1 MGYSAHT
8 QEPIAIVGS
17 SCRFPGGASSPSK
30 LWELLEQPRDVLREF
45 DPERLNLDR
54 FHHANPE
61 MHGSTNVVNKSYILE
76 EDTRLFDASFFGISP
91 IEAAGMDPQQRQL
104 LETVYEAFE
113 TAGLTLEQ
121 LRGSLTSVHVG
132 TMTNDWTVIQLRD
145 PETLPQYTATG
156 TSNSIVSNRISY
168 VFDLKGPSVTIDT
181 ACSSSLVA
189 LHQAVRGLLDGDS
202 EAAVV
207 AGVNMILDPTLYITE
222 SKLHMLSPDARSRMW
237 DKDANGYARGEGTAA
252 LVLKTLSR
260 ALADGDAIEAIVR
273 SSGVNS
279 DGQSQGI
286 TMPSALTQAALIE
299 RTYHQA
305 GLDPRL
311 REDCPQY
318 FECHGTGTPAG
329 DPVEAR
335 AISDV
340 FGGSATPA
348 EPLFVGSIKTVVGHL
363 EGCAGLAGVMKVL
376 LAIKHRVIPPNL
388 HFTELNP
395 AIAPHYKPLCIPTAA
410 RPWPAL
416 PPGAPARA
424 SVNSFGFGGTNAHAI
439 IESFEDV
446 SPRCSADRRDSAL
459 GPLLFSA
466 ASGPSLLRTVQS
478 HLAHLK
484 AHPELP
490 LADLAALL
498 QTRRTTHR
506 VRAHFSGASRDDIL
520 TSMEQWIDA
529 NQKARGDAIGY
540 QPRLVNPKE
549 APGVLAVF
557 TGQGAQWPGMGQE
570 LLQRSP
576 VFRATI
582 EECEAILQSLPAGEA
597 PSWSL
602 IGELTAD
609 ASTSR
614 LGEAAI
620 AQPLCTAVQL
630 GLCDLLF
637 ASGVRFDA
645 AVGHSSGEIAAA
657 YASGIINRTGAMQIA
672 YYRGYH
678 AKLATGA
685 QGQRGGMMAVGLP
698 LDKAMLFCGRPQFKN
713 RLQVAASNALQSVT
727 LSGDM
732 DAIEEAKSVF
742 DAAGTFARML
752 KVDTAYHSHHMLP
765 CAEPYLKSILA
776 CDIQVRPPALGRC
789 IWNSSVR
796 GDTELLKGDLSDLKG
811 PYWVSNMVKTV
822 LFSQAVESSIWHG
835 GPFDLAIEIGP
846 HPALKG
852 PVEQT
857 LKAVYGSVPL
867 YTGVLKRSG
876 SDVEAFSASIGTAW
890 SQLGPSYID
899 FAGYHSA
906 FGDNA
911 QLRASDTLKDLPSYA
926 WDHDQIYW
934 RESAISRRYRTGR
947 DKGNELLGRRVTD
960 DNEREM
966 RWRNLL
972 RLTEMPW
979 LRGHEVLGEV
989 LLPGAA
995 YVSFAIEAGNQIAK
1009 TSGRVLSMVE
1019 VENVQILRPVVVP
1032 DDKDG
1037 VETLFTT
1044 RVVNGARL
1052 SSMLQA
1058 EFSYYVCIDAAMGT
1072 MVHACTGNLV
1082 IHFGEDV
1089 EEESV
1094 LPSRDVARKHHTI
1107 DVDCNRIYSMFS
1119 ELGLEY
1125 SGPFRALTESSRS
1138 HNYATATGTWDSDTL
1153 SSDILMHPALLD
1165 VAFQTLLLAR
1175 AHPAS
1180 GQTTAALL
1188 PSHIDRVRIAPSIS
1202 RQGSSG
1208 DTTRVDFESWALDSS
1223 AGSLKGDINVYDI
1236 TSHHTLVQVEGL
1248 MLSLVGEQDPSRD
1261 RQVFAKTIWEPDMA
1275 LGLPIPER
1283 DATEDAKLLQL
1294 TEDLERVAFY
1304 YARRLANE
1312 TATDDQSK
1320 YQWYHRRMLEANSL
1334 HLALA
1339 AKGEHPVLR
1348 KEWLT
1353 DGPELIKA
1361 MEAAHPNDVQLQML
1375 NAVGGKFLQIVRGE
1389 LSQLQVMTKDDLLNR
1404 FFMEDRGCIRV
1415 NQFLATT
1422 LRNITFKYPRCNIL
1436 EIGAGTGGTTW
1447 SVLNAIGDAYA
1458 SYTFTDI
1465 SSAFLP
1471 AAADKFAKFAHK
1483 MIFNTL
1489 NVEKDPAEQDYIP
1502 HSYDVVI
1509 AANVLHATANLERT
1523 MRHVRSM
1530 LRPGGYLL
1538 LFETTGVQNLS
1549 IPFIF
1554 GGLPSWWP
1562 GEEPERRLMPIVPT
1576 LRWDS
1581 ILQDTGFSGLDM
1593 VMHDI
1598 ADEFKHTTALL
1609 VTQAVNNSIDL
1620 LREPL
1625 ADIQS
1630 ISAPAGGLLL
1640 IGGKKLPTARILN
1653 DIQKQLPRAW
1663 KKYVQTI
1670 TSVDDMDEL
1679 PDLDPGVDVI
1689 CLHDLDVPL
1698 FTSTMTAPRLAALQS
1713 LLMKA
1718 RNLLWVTGATTGK
1731 SHTPRAAMIH
1741 GVARVAPVEM
1751 PHLHMQVLGL
1761 EAKLPVA
1768 ASARHCLEAF
1778 LRLRVASE
1786 ASDQDETEG
1795 ELMWATE
1802 PEVEVVDN
1810 RLMIPR
1816 VVSDETMN
1824 EGLAAST
1831 RTFTK
1836 TVDATNLPVQAIQRP
1851 TRMILQAADDVG
1863 GAAARTGIQVQYA
1876 LHIPAVTGNAL
1887 YLVCG
1892 TSTSSGSPLAIA
1904 PEACTPAALVATAD
1918 QLMQEAVATL
1928 ATPNQP
1934 ALFYGAVASTAN
1946 ALAAKL
1952 AMQGVHA
1959 YFATSDSSAPD
1970 DWIKLHER
1978 SSKRM
1983 IERAVPHGIALYV
1996 DCSNSSAMGTQVSS
2010 LARELYVVDWR
2021 KRESLEL
2028 TTAPLDTQGL
2038 FRPDRTY
2045 LMVGAAGGL
2054 GLSLCKWALAHGA
2067 KYMVIT
2073 SRNPNINPAELEDA
2087 HRAGATV
2094 QVLRMD
2100 VTSRESVDGVIK
2112 QVRDTMPP
2120 IAGVCNAAMVLSDKL
2135 FLDITPEQ
2143 LNGTLAPKVD
2153 GSENLDAAFGDEPL
2167 DFFIMLSSS
2176 ATVLGNIGQ
2185 ANYHI
2190 ANLYMASLAANRRAR
2205 GLSGSIIHVGH
2216 ITDVGY
2222 VVESKDRSAALEE
2235 HFRSIRLMPCSETD
2249 VHHAFAQAIRSGRMG
2264 SDISPDI
2271 IMGVEPAAAPVA
2283 PDAAQAAE
2291 SKVHWF
2297 TNPRLGHL
2305 VPTEN
2310 QNRTDNGSGG
2320 HSGVGAGSLK
2330 HQVLEADSKEQALT
2344 VVLEAFG
2351 TKLEAI
2357 LQLATGRAVENASRP
2372 IIDLGIDSLVAV
2384 EIRKWFLSELGV
2396 DISVVKVLGGDS
2408 IMQICTTA
2416 VREVL
2421 TKRVKKDGEKG
2432 ARPMRKDEA
2441 MVIPRN
2447 PSPEVAVTSI
2457 ADAGS
2462 VQEHQPETTSSR
2474 ATSIMERDDGSE
2486 DSTTAIQDDNSTES
2500 SVSTPAS
2507 VNGTASPKTA
2517 AFQDEKAPKY
2527 NEVRGKQDTIATG
2540 KPKLIR
2546 QERMSRAQAR
2556 IWFLS
2561 KHLED
2566 PTAYNMVFHYRVS
2579 GPLNMVRLRHALKV
2593 TTQHHGCLRMCFYQ
2607 RIGDGYPIQGLMPS
2621 SVYEHEHIPDATDD
2635 DLRRA
2640 MNELKTRVWDLEAG
2654 RTFKLTVLSR
2664 ESEQVHD
2671 FVIGY
2676 HHILTDVIGLS
2687 ILLKDLDRAYRMQP
2701 LDKTTGAASHLDYTL
2716 RESEQELAGANDER
2730 LAYWRSEFA
2739 VFPEPLPV
2747 LPPSTLRARP
2757 ARRVDGPAKKLHSE
2771 YRTLTSSQT
2780 AAIKSTCAKLSI
2792 TPFHLY
2798 LAVFQIMLARMAGSD
2813 DVCVGVV
2820 DANRGHDE
2828 AAAGIVGC
2836 FVNILPVQAHI
2847 EAQGKFSSIARAVS
2861 RKALA
2866 AFAHAGVPFEVLLDA
2881 LNAPRW
2887 ADGETPPL
2895 FQASLN
2901 YRAAGWGEQPLGTD
2915 CRMMLTLDDGKD
2927 AEPPYDINLGVM
2939 DMGDGFAIDL
2949 HCQSSLY
2956 NAEATTEMTDM
2967 YLRLIGAYTVDPDMG
2982 IDECSLHDEEQVRQ
2996 AIALGKGAETNFGWP
3011 ATLSQRVLDMS
3022 RLYAGDP
3029 AVTDG
3034 CTTISYAELAARV
3047 AGACDTLVA
3056 AGCVVG
3062 DRVASLCE
3070 PSVDSVVSMLSI
3082 LQAGCIYVPLD
3093 TSLPVARMATMITE
3107 SDPSLLFYHARTEGL
3122 VHELNTEN
3130 EILFQQ
3136 LRVDEVLSRTP
3147 AFEVLGALDPST
3159 AAILLFTSGS
3169 TGKPKGIMLTQGN
3182 FANHIA
3188 LKTHGLD
3195 LGRES
3200 VLQQSSLG
3208 FDMSLIQTFCALA
3221 NGGHLVMASHDARRD
3236 PVELVNLLR
3245 NHRISLTIA
3254 TPSEYS
3260 TWMRYGSTSLQDH
3273 VAWTNACM
3281 GGEPVTASLKRDF
3294 RRLNLNLRLT
3304 NCYGP
3309 TEITAAATFQPI
3321 RLDEDHDFGE
3331 DEADEQYCR
3340 ARYAV
3345 GRALPNYSV
3354 RVVDSA
3360 GRPQPVNHTGEICV
3374 GGSGLALG
3382 YLGLPEQN
3390 RTKFLV
3396 DPLTGERL
3404 YRTGDQG
3411 RLLSDGTLLCF
3422 GRIDGDSQVK
3432 LRGLRIELQE
3442 VETALLKAS
3451 NGLLADVVVSKR
3463 GESLVAHAAVKPD
3476 SQHMVNDAV
3485 LRDILRRMKL
3495 PQYFIPATIVVLPSL
3510 PTNANGKL
3518 DRKAVANLPL
3528 LSAQGDEGG
3537 SQESMNI
3544 REGELRLLWERV
3556 LSGTATAGHRIT
3568 PSSDFFLLGGN
3579 SMLLMRLQATIRE
3592 SMGVKISTRILYRE
3606 STLSAMAQAIFDLR
3620 EAEAEIDGDPED
3632 IDWAMETAVPDFVK
3646 HQAVSN
3652 VEEIDTVTKANNNG
3666 LEVVLTG
3673 ATSFLGSVLLDK
3685 LLQSPTVHVVH
3696 CIAVP
3701 ADDEHLLTYEKHS
3714 RVRCYTGS
3722 LAEPSLGLNTP
3733 EYALLQQNADVII
3746 HAGSNGHCLNNYATL
3761 QAPNVGSTQRLA
3773 ALALPRAVP
3782 LLFVSSNRVSLLK
3795 GSTEQLPES
3804 LAAHPP
3810 PVDGREGYTV
3820 SKWAAEVFL
3829 ENTARYHNE
3838 ISRGRQGKKWTAA
3851 VHRPCILVGDQAPNS
3866 DSMNAI
3872 LRFSLLMRCV
3882 PTIRRGRGYIDFA
3895 PVENVAD
3902 ELVEAALQMARREQD
3917 ANSSTVLFRHHSSK
3931 TKVPVNEFAARLEEL
3946 YGGHFDAVDMREW
3959 IKRATAAGIDPLIT
3973 AYLDGVLDTDEEL
3986 VFPYLGSE

>member
-1 MGYSAHT
+1 LPWLQRYFICPESSLSLPWLQIQSEILPTDYSNSSGQNPLPDENMGYPAQA

-17 SCRFPGGASSPSK
+17 SCRFPGGATSPSK
-30 LWELLEQPRDVLREF
+30 LWQLLEQPRDVLKEF

-54 FHHANPE
+54 FHHTNPE
-61 MHGSTNVVNKSYILE
+61 MHGSTNVINKSYILE
-76 EDTRLFDASFFGISP
+76 EDTRLFDAPFFGISP

-156 TSNSIVSNRISY
+156 TANSIVSNRISY

-189 LHQAVRGLLDGDS
+189 LHQAARGLLDGDS
-202 EAAVV
+202 EVAVV

-252 LVLKTLSR
+252 LVLKTLSK

-286 TMPSALTQAALIE
+286 TMPSAPTQAALIE
-299 RTYHQA
+299 RTYRQA
-305 GLDPRL
+305 GLDPRR
-311 REDCPQY
+311 REDRPQY

-335 AISDV
+335 AVSDV
-340 FGGSATPA
+340 FGAGATPV
-348 EPLFVGSIKTVVGHL
+348 EPLFVGSIKTIIGHL

-388 HFTELNP
+388 HFSELNP
-395 AIAPHYKPLCIPTAA
+395 AIAPYYDSLCIPTAA

-416 PPGAPARA
+416 PSGVPARA

-439 IESFEDV
+439 IESFEHAS
-446 SPRCSADRRDSAL
+446 SPCSADQTNSVL

-466 ASGPSLLRTVQS
+466 ASGSSLLRAVQS

-490 LADLAALL
+490 LADVAALL

-506 VRAHFSGASRDDIL
+506 VRVHFSGVSRDEIL
-520 TSMEQWIDA
+520 ASMEQWIDT

-549 APGVLAVF
+549 APGLLAVF
-557 TGQGAQWPGMGQE
+557 TGQGAQWPGMGKE

-576 VFRATI
+576 VFRKTI
-582 EECEAILQSLPAGEA
+582 EECDAILQSLPAGEA

-602 IGELTAD
+602 IEQMTVG

-614 LGEAAI
+614 LGEATI

-630 GLCDLLF
+630 GLCDLLS
-637 ASGVRFDA
+637 ASGIRFDA

-657 YASGIINRTGAMQIA
+657 YVSGIINRTGAMQIA

-698 LDKAMLFCGRPQFKN
+698 LDKATLFCGRPQFKN

-727 LSGDM
+727 LSGDL
-732 DAIEEAKSVF
+732 DAIEEAKTIF
-742 DAAGTFARML
+742 DAEGTFARLL

-776 CDIQVRPPALGRC
+776 CDIQVQPPPPGAC

-811 PYWVSNMVKTV
+811 PYWVSNMVGAV
-822 LFSQAVESSIWHG
+822 LFSQAIESSIWHG

-867 YTGVLKRSG
+867 YTGLLKRG
-876 SDVEAFSASIGTAW
+876 GNDVEAFSAAIGTAW

-899 FAGYHSA
+899 FAGYHGA
-906 FGDNA
+906 FGGEA

-947 DKGNELLGRRVTD
+947 DKGNELLGRRITD

-972 RLTEMPW
+972 RLAEMPW

-989 LLPGAA
+989 ILPGAA

-1009 TSGRVLSMVE
+1009 TSGRSLSMVE

-1037 VETLFTT
+1037 IETIFTT
-1044 RVVNGARL
+1044 RVVKGSTRSARL
-1052 SSMLQA
+1052 SSILQT

-1072 MVHACTGNLV
+1072 MVHACTGNLI
-1082 IHFGEDV
+1082 IHLGEDV
-1089 EEESV
+1089 EEEPV
-1094 LPSRDVARKHHTI
+1094 LPTRDVARKHHTI

-1119 ELGLEY
+1119 ELGLKY
-1125 SGPFRALTESSRS
+1125 TGPFRALTESSRS
-1138 HNYATATGTWDSDTL
+1138 HNYATATGTWNSDTL
-1153 SSDILMHPALLD
+1153 SDDILMHPALLD

-1180 GQTTAALL
+1180 GQTTTALL
-1188 PSHIDRVRIAPSIS
+1188 PSHIDRVRIDPSIA
-1202 RQGSSG
+1202 RQRSSG
-1208 DTTRVDFESWALDSS
+1208 DITRVDFESWALDSN
-1223 AGSLKGDINVYDI
+1223 AGSLKGDMNIYDN

-1248 MLSLVGEQDPSRD
+1248 VLNLVGEQNPSRD
-1261 RQVFAKTIWEPDMA
+1261 RQVFAKTSWEPDMT
-1275 LGLPIPER
+1275 LGLPVPER
-1283 DATEDAKLLQL
+1283 DAAEDAKLLQL
-1294 TEDLERVAFY
+1294 TEDLERVALY

-1312 TATDDQSK
+1312 TANDDQSK
-1320 YQWYHRRMLEANSL
+1320 YQPYHRRMLEANSV

-1348 KEWLT
+1348 KEWLA

-1375 NAVGGKFLQIVRGE
+1375 NAVGGNFLQIVRGE
-1389 LSQLQVMTKDDLLNR
+1389 LSQLQIMTKDDLLNR
-1404 FFMEDRGCIRV
+1404 FFMEDQGCIRV

-1471 AAADKFAKFAHK
+1471 AAADKFSKFAHK
-1483 MIFNTL
+1483 MVFNTL
-1489 NVEKDPAEQDYIP
+1489 NVENDPAEQDYVP

-1509 AANVLHATANLERT
+1509 AANVLHATANLGRT

-1598 ADEFKHTTALL
+1598 ADESKHTTALL
-1609 VTQAVNNSIDL
+1609 VTQAVNDSVNL

-1630 ISAPAGGLLL
+1630 IPAPAEGLLL

-1653 DIQKQLPRAW
+1653 DIQKRLPRAW
-1663 KKYVQTI
+1663 KKHVRAI

-1679 PDLDPGVDVI
+1679 SDLDPGIDVI

-1698 FTSTMTAPRLAALQS
+1698 FASTMTASRLAALQA

-1718 RNLLWVTGATTGK
+1718 RNLLWVTDATTGK
-1731 SHTPRAAMIH
+1731 AHTPRAAMIH

-1751 PHLHMQVLGL
+1751 PHLYMQVLGL
-1761 EAKLPVA
+1761 EAGLPVA
-1768 ASARHCLEAF
+1768 ASARHCLESF

-1786 ASDQDETEG
+1786 VSDQDENEG
-1795 ELMWATE
+1795 ELMWALE

-1810 RLMIPR
+1810 QLMIPR

-1831 RTFTK
+1831 RILTK
-1836 TVDATNLPVQAIQRP
+1836 PVDATNLPVQAIQGP
-1851 TRMILQAADDVG
+1851 TRMILQVADDIVDAADC
-1863 GAAARTGIQVQYA
+1863 TGIQVQYA

-1887 YLVCG
+1887 HLVCG
-1892 TSTSSGSPLAIA
+1892 TSTSSGLPVMALSETNASVVFTKPEHQLVIA

-1918 QLMQEAVATL
+1918 QLMQKAIATL

-1934 ALFYGAVASTAN
+1934 ALFYGADASVAKS
-1946 ALAAKL
+1946 LATKL

-1959 YFATSDSSAPD
+1959 YFAASDSSVPD
-1970 DWIKLHER
+1970 HWIKLHEH

-1996 DCSNSSAMGTQVSS
+1996 DCSNASAMGNSLHEHMTPGCRSRHLDARLLDAALSDTASALLSQAYEAAQHTEDQYSKMCEIIEAASLPGAQVSS
-2010 LARELYVVDWR
+2010 LAQKRYAVDWR
-2021 KRESLEL
+2021 KRDSLEL

-2067 KYMVIT
+2067 KYMAIT

-2087 HRAGATV
+2087 YRAGATI
-2094 QVLRMD
+2094 QVLSMD
-2100 VTSRESVDGVIK
+2100 VTSRESVNGVIK
-2112 QVRDTMPP
+2112 QVRETMPP

-2205 GLSGSIIHVGH
+2205 GLAGSIIHVGH

-2249 VHHAFAQAIRSGRMG
+2249 VHHAFAQAIRSGRTG
-2264 SDISPDI
+2264 SDISSDI

-2310 QNRTDNGSGG
+2310 QKRTEDGPGG
-2320 HSGVGAGSLK
+2320 HSGVSAGSLK
-2330 HQVLEADSKEQALT
+2330 HQVLEADSEEQALT
-2344 VVLEAFG
+2344 AVLEAFG

-2357 LQLATGRAVENASRP
+2357 LQLGAGRAVENASRP

-2384 EIRKWFLSELGV
+2384 EIRKWFLSELGA

-2408 IMQICTTA
+2408 ITQICTTA
-2416 VREVL
+2416 VKEVL
-2421 TKRVKKDGEKG
+2421 TKRVKTDSDK
-2432 ARPMRKDEA
+2432 AVRPMRKDS
-2441 MVIPRN
+2441 VVTVPRHS
-2447 PSPEVAVTSI
+2447 SPEVAVTNNAS
-2457 ADAGS
+2457 AGS
-2462 VQEHQPETTSSR
+2462 VQEHQPETISSS
-2474 ATSIMERDDGSE
+2474 ATSIMERDGGLENSTIASQDG
-2486 DSTTAIQDDNSTES
+2486 NSTET
-2500 SVSTPAS
+2500 SVSIPAS
-2507 VNGTASPKTA
+2507 VNGAASPKIA
-2517 AFQDEKAPKY
+2517 AVEDEQAPKY
-2527 NEVRGKQDTIATG
+2527 KEVRGKQDIIVTG
-2540 KPKLIR
+2540 EPKLIR

-2607 RIGDGYPIQGLMPS
+2607 RVGDGYAMQGLMS
-2621 SVYEHEHIPDATDD
+2621 SSAYEHEYIPDATDD

-2664 ESEQVHD
+2664 QSGQVHD
-2671 FVIGY
+2671 FIIGY
-2676 HHILTDVIGLS
+2676 HHIITDVAGLS

-2701 LDKTTGAASHLDYTL
+2701 LGKTTGPASHLDYTL
-2716 RESEQELAGANDER
+2716 RVTEQELAGANDER
-2730 LAYWRSEFA
+2730 LAFWRSEFA

-2747 LPPSTLRARP
+2747 LPLSILRARP
-2757 ARRVDGPAKKLHSE
+2757 TRRVADPAKKLHSE

-2780 AAIKSTCAKLSI
+2780 AAIKSTCAKLRIS
-2792 TPFHLY
+2792 PFHLY

-2847 EAQGKFSSIARAVS
+2847 EAQEKFSSVARAVS

-2901 YRAAGWGEQPLGTD
+2901 YRGAGWGEQPLGAD
-2915 CRMMLTLDDGKD
+2915 CRMTLTLDDGKD

-2956 NAEATTEMTDM
+2956 SAEATTESK
-2967 YLRLIGAYTVDPDMG
+2967 YHP
-2982 IDECSLHDEEQVRQ
+2982 S
-2996 AIALGKGAETNFGWP
+2996 WP
-3011 ATLSQRVLDMS
+3011 
-3022 RLYAGDP
+3022 G
-3029 AVTDG
+3029 
-3034 CTTISYAELAARV
+3034 
-3047 AGACDTLVA
+3047 
-3056 AGCVVG
+3056 
-3062 DRVASLCE
+3062 
-3070 PSVDSVVSMLSI
+3070 
-3082 LQAGCIYVPLD
+3082 
-3093 TSLPVARMATMITE
+3093 
-3107 SDPSLLFYHARTEGL
+3107 
-3122 VHELNTEN
+3122 
-3130 EILFQQ
+3130 
-3136 LRVDEVLSRTP
+3136 LSR
-3147 AFEVLGALDPST
+3147 
-3159 AAILLFTSGS
+3159 
-3169 TGKPKGIMLTQGN
+3169 
-3182 FANHIA
+3182 
-3188 LKTHGLD
+3188 
-3195 LGRES
+3195 
-3200 VLQQSSLG
+3200 
-3208 FDMSLIQTFCALA
+3208 
-3221 NGGHLVMASHDARRD
+3221 
-3236 PVELVNLLR
+3236 
-3245 NHRISLTIA
+3245 
-3254 TPSEYS
+3254 
-3260 TWMRYGSTSLQDH
+3260 
-3273 VAWTNACM
+3273 
-3281 GGEPVTASLKRDF
+3281 
-3294 RRLNLNLRLT
+3294 
-3304 NCYGP
+3304 
-3309 TEITAAATFQPI
+3309 ITA
-3321 RLDEDHDFGE
+3321 E
-3331 DEADEQYCR
+3331 C
-3340 ARYAV
+3340 
-3345 GRALPNYSV
+3345 
-3354 RVVDSA
+3354 
-3360 GRPQPVNHTGEICV
+3360 
-3374 GGSGLALG
+3374 
-3382 YLGLPEQN
+3382 
-3390 RTKFLV
+3390 
-3396 DPLTGERL
+3396 
-3404 YRTGDQG
+3404 
-3411 RLLSDGTLLCF
+3411 
-3422 GRIDGDSQVK
+3422 
-3432 LRGLRIELQE
+3432 
-3442 VETALLKAS
+3442 
-3451 NGLLADVVVSKR
+3451 
-3463 GESLVAHAAVKPD
+3463 
-3476 SQHMVNDAV
+3476 
-3485 LRDILRRMKL
+3485 
-3495 PQYFIPATIVVLPSL
+3495 
-3510 PTNANGKL
+3510 
-3518 DRKAVANLPL
+3518 
-3528 LSAQGDEGG
+3528 
-3537 SQESMNI
+3537 
-3544 REGELRLLWERV
+3544 
-3556 LSGTATAGHRIT
+3556 
-3568 PSSDFFLLGGN
+3568 
-3579 SMLLMRLQATIRE
+3579 
-3592 SMGVKISTRILYRE
+3592 
-3606 STLSAMAQAIFDLR
+3606 
-3620 EAEAEIDGDPED
+3620 
-3632 IDWAMETAVPDFVK
+3632 
-3646 HQAVSN
+3646 
-3652 VEEIDTVTKANNNG
+3652 
-3666 LEVVLTG
+3666 
-3673 ATSFLGSVLLDK
+3673 
-3685 LLQSPTVHVVH
+3685 
-3696 CIAVP
+3696 
-3701 ADDEHLLTYEKHS
+3701 
-3714 RVRCYTGS
+3714 
-3722 LAEPSLGLNTP
+3722 
-3733 EYALLQQNADVII
+3733 
-3746 HAGSNGHCLNNYATL
+3746 
-3761 QAPNVGSTQRLA
+3761 
-3773 ALALPRAVP
+3773 
-3782 LLFVSSNRVSLLK
+3782 
-3795 GSTEQLPES
+3795 
-3804 LAAHPP
+3804 
-3810 PVDGREGYTV
+3810 
-3820 SKWAAEVFL
+3820 
-3829 ENTARYHNE
+3829 
-3838 ISRGRQGKKWTAA
+3838 
-3851 VHRPCILVGDQAPNS
+3851 
-3866 DSMNAI
+3866 
-3872 LRFSLLMRCV
+3872 
-3882 PTIRRGRGYIDFA
+3882 
-3895 PVENVAD
+3895 
-3902 ELVEAALQMARREQD
+3902 
-3917 ANSSTVLFRHHSSK
+3917 
-3931 TKVPVNEFAARLEEL
+3931 
-3946 YGGHFDAVDMREW
+3946 
-3959 IKRATAAGIDPLIT
+3959 
-3973 AYLDGVLDTDEEL
+3973 
-3986 VFPYLGSE
+3986 